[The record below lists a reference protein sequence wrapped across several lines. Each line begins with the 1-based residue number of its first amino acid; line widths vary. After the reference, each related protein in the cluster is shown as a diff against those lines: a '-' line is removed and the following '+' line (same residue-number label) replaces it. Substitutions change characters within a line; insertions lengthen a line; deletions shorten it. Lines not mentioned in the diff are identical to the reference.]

1 MSCTK
6 ITSSYKSRDEIH
18 SVSYHVWFPEGEVR
32 GVIQISHGMC
42 EYVMRYDDFAEYL
55 ASHGFVVCG
64 NDHLGHGGSVN
75 SEEELGYFGE
85 KNGWEN
91 VVADLHTLTKIMKK
105 NYPDVPY
112 FIFGHSMGSFMAR
125 AYCIRYGYELD
136 AAVFC
141 GTSGGMKGLEGMLTL
156 IDGLK
161 KLQGERY
168 RSSLVDN
175 IAFGTYNRKIPHNK
189 TSYDWISRDTDIVDK
204 YSRDDRCTFIFTL
217 NGFENLMK
225 VLWYVSS
232 SRWYS
237 SFRKNLP
244 VLLIS
249 GDADPVGA
257 YGKGVQRVYDKML
270 ENGCDVKLKLYSGA
284 RHELV
289 NETNRSEVYKDVLD
303 FFRQFLP

>member
-1 MSCTK
+1 M
-6 ITSSYKSRDEIH
+6 
-18 SVSYHVWFPEGEVR
+18 
-32 GVIQISHGMC
+32 
-42 EYVMRYDDFAEYL
+42 
-55 ASHGFVVCG
+55 
-64 NDHLGHGGSVN
+64 
-75 SEEELGYFGE
+75 
-85 KNGWEN
+85 
-91 VVADLHTLTKIMKK
+91 
-105 NYPDVPY
+105 
-112 FIFGHSMGSFMAR
+112 
-125 AYCIRYGYELD
+125 
-136 AAVFC
+136 
-141 GTSGGMKGLEGMLTL
+141 
-156 IDGLK
+156 
-161 KLQGERY
+161 
-168 RSSLVDN
+168 
-175 IAFGTYNRKIPHNK
+175 
-189 TSYDWISRDTDIVDK
+189 DK

>member
-141 GTSGGMKGLEGMLTL
+141 GNSGGMKGLEGMLTL

-161 KLQGERY
+161 KLRGERY

-189 TSYDWISRDTDIVDK
+189 TQYDWISRDTDIVDK